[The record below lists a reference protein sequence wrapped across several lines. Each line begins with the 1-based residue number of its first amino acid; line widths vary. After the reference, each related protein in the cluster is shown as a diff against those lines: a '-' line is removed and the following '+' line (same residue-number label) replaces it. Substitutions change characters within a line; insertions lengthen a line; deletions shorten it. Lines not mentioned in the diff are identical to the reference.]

1 MPQQRQKLLPFAS
14 LTQSGQSGASSP
26 STDSIEEAG
35 EDSKELQSTP
45 PSPIH
50 PHHPRR
56 SASTKSKPRFSW
68 VFQHM
73 PDEDTETR
81 YNNEITGKEEWR
93 CRYCPKT
100 YACSGGT
107 GAPSDH
113 LTDPVSKKGHG
124 LPKNSPR
131 EAKAKNQQATID
143 AALAT
148 AERQNYKRRRLDD
161 RPGGSIK
168 AGALEVL
175 YTRFIVAC
183 SLPLRL
189 VECPEFREFLSYLN
203 QDIDTWL
210 PKNHQSIRTWIF
222 RQYNDHKEKTKQFIQ
237 VSRSKVHISCDL
249 WTSPNSLAILGVVAH
264 FISADNRLQHR
275 VLALR
280 NIDGEHN
287 GENLAE
293 AIIQV
298 VEDWGFVSKLGFFTM
313 DNAGNNDTMMRCISR
328 GKCT

>member
-1 MPQQRQKLLPFAS
+1 
-14 LTQSGQSGASSP
+14 
-26 STDSIEEAG
+26 
-35 EDSKELQSTP
+35 
-45 PSPIH
+45 
-50 PHHPRR
+50 
-56 SASTKSKPRFSW
+56 
-68 VFQHM
+68 M
-73 PDEDTETR
+73 PDENIETR
-81 YNNEITGKEEWR
+81 YYNEITGKDEWR

-124 LPKNSPR
+124 LQRDSPR

-148 AERQNYKRRRLDD
+148 AEQQNHKRRRLNDQSGD
-161 RPGGSIK
+161 SIN

-203 QDIDTWL
+203 KAIDTWL
-210 PKNHQSIRTWIF
+210 PKNHQSIKTWII
-222 RQYNDHKEKTKQFIQ
+222 RQYEDHKENIKRLIQ
-237 VSRSKVHISCDL
+237 LARSKVHISCDL
-249 WTSPNSLAILGVVAH
+249 WTSPNFLAMLGVVAH
-264 FISADNRLQHR
+264 FISADGRLQHC
-275 VLALR
+275 VLALKD
-280 NIDGEHN
+280 IDGEHN
-287 GENLAE
+287 GENLAD

-298 VEDWGFVSKLGFFTM
+298 IEDWGFASKLGFFTM

-328 GKCT
+328 GRCSDLLLGHGVS